1 MKLKILSV
9 GRERAD
15 AAAPLVADYQS
26 RLARFVPVED
36 VVLRPEREDRTAQ
49 RMLKEAGPGRL
60 LVALD
65 EKGKSYDSYAFARFV
80 GGLLE
85 SGKSEVVFI
94 LGGADGLPSE
104 VKSRADYLL
113 SLSAMTLPHRLA
125 RLLLFEQLY
134 RALCILKG
142 VPYQK

>member
-1 MKLKILSV
+1 
-9 GRERAD
+9 
-15 AAAPLVADYQS
+15 
-26 RLARFVPVED
+26 
-36 VVLRPEREDRTAQ
+36 
-49 RMLKEAGPGRL
+49 MLKEAGPGRL

>member
-1 MKLKILSV
+1 MKLKILSI

-15 AAAPLVADYQS
+15 AAAPLVADYLS
-26 RLARFVPVED
+26 RLGKFLPVD
-36 VVLRPEREDRTAQ
+36 DIVLRPDREDKCAE
-49 RMLKEAGPGRL
+49 RMLREGGPGRI

-65 EKGKSYDSYAFARFV
+65 EKGKSYDSPKFARFL

-85 SGKSEVVFI
+85 SGKSEVVFAI
-94 LGGADGLPSE
+94 GGAQGLPKL
-104 VKSRADYLL
+104 VKARADHLL
-113 SLSAMTLPHRLA
+113 GLSAMTLPHRLA
-125 RLLLFEQLY
+125 RLILAEQLY